1 MADVTATGFF
11 GIVRGILREQ
21 GLATLLVLML
31 ITSSIYDRYVWTTT
45 MLQTQRDITLLLTG
59 VPGAVERARTTA
71 AMAEMLVA
79 DSHAMAE
86 THRQILEVQRQQAV
100 LLEHLIYRLAWI
112 ERGLGLPPGEGGH

>member
-59 VPGAVERARTTA
+59 VPDAVERARTTA

-112 ERGLGLPPGEGGH
+112 ERGLGLPPGGGGH